1 MSNEATPPTAATDNC
16 DVMIVGLGPVG
27 KLLAI
32 HLGRAGHRVIVA
44 DRKTEGYP
52 LPRAVTHDFEFA
64 RILQSIGLSPDT
76 IPEIT
81 EPYDDMYVWRNA
93 DRQSLVEVDW
103 SGIGSSGWYNTYFF
117 SQPALEDRMELVLS
131 TIPTVTVL
139 RGWSADILSDDEVVS
154 TGLTQVATGAQR
166 VVTSRYLVG
175 ADGANSTVRR
185 WAGIDWHDMG
195 FFYDWLVVDVI
206 PDPSLE
212 FPHVAIQTCDIARPA
227 TMVPGGPGRRRWEFM
242 RLPHETIESLNKTE
256 RAWELLEPFGIR
268 PDNSELE
275 RHSVYT
281 FQAGWATSWRRG
293 HILLAGDAAHLMP
306 PFAGQGLGAGL
317 RDVMNLFWKL
327 GSVLAGHA
335 TESVLDTYETERLT
349 HIREF
354 IDFSISLGRV
364 ICITDPAEAAERDER
379 MIAELAKGNA
389 PPSPPAPQ
397 LGPGLH
403 LPGGGQLSPQAVIR
417 VDDATVRFDDLY
429 SGSVLLL
436 AKAETFEQVA
446 AETADMIRELGITV
460 VALRGRHPEVA
471 TLDEV
476 DGTYAT
482 WLDQLS
488 AECVL
493 IRPDFYTFGASNA
506 AGMNA
511 LVLALREQLGVSALG
526 SRV

>member
-1 MSNEATPPTAATDNC
+1 MSNEATPPTAATDNY

-32 HLGRAGHRVIVA
+32 QLGRAGHRVLIA

-64 RILQSIGLSPDT
+64 RILQSIGLAPDT

-93 DRQSLVEVDW
+93 ERQSLVEVDW

-117 SQPALEDRMELVLS
+117 SQPALEDRMEAVLLAL
-131 TIPTVTVL
+131 PTVTVL
-139 RGWSADILSDDEVVS
+139 RGWSAEVIADDDVVS
-154 TGLTQVATGAQR
+154 TRLSNLATADELI
-166 VVTSRYLVG
+166 VKSRYLVG

-206 PDPSLE
+206 PDPSLD

-281 FQAGWATSWRRG
+281 FQAGWATSWRQG
-293 HILLAGDAAHLMP
+293 HVLLAGDAAHLMP

-327 GSVLAGHA
+327 GAVLDGRAA
-335 TESVLDTYETERLT
+335 ESVLDTYETERLT

-379 MIAELAKGNA
+379 MIAELAKGHA
-389 PPSPPAPQ
+389 PPAPPAPL

-403 LPGGGQLSPQAVIR
+403 LSDGGQLSPQATIHF
-417 VDDATVRFDDLY
+417 DGSAARFDDLY
-429 SGSVLLL
+429 SGAVLMMAQAELYTLL
-436 AKAETFEQVA
+436 SPEA
-446 AETADMIRELGITV
+446 AAAIRDRGITV
-460 VALRGRHPEVA
+460 VALSGEHPAVI
-471 TLDEV
+471 TIDEV
-476 DGTYAT
+476 DGTYAA
-482 WLDQLS
+482 WLDQLN
-488 AECVL
+488 AEGVL
-493 IRPDFYTFGASNA
+493 IRPDFYTFGAATGVETSA
-506 AGMNA
+506 MI
-511 LVLALREQLGVSALG
+511 LAFSDQLGVSTLEA
-526 SRV
+526 RA

>member
-1 MSNEATPPTAATDNC
+1 MSNEATPPTAATDNY

-32 HLGRAGHRVIVA
+32 QLGRAGHRVLIA

-64 RILQSIGLSPDT
+64 RILQSIGLAPDT

-81 EPYDDMYVWRNA
+81 EPYDDMYIWRNA
-93 DRQSLVEVDW
+93 DRESLVEVDW

-117 SQPALEDRMELVLS
+117 SQPALEDRMEAVLL
-131 TIPTVTVL
+131 TLPTVTVL
-139 RGWSADILSDDEVVS
+139 RGWSAQVIADDDVVS
-154 TGLTQVATGAQR
+154 TKLSNLATAEELL
-166 VVTSRYLVG
+166 VTSRYLVG

-268 PDNSELE
+268 PENSELE

-281 FQAGWATSWRRG
+281 FQAGWATSWRKR
-293 HILLAGDAAHLMP
+293 HVLLAGDAAHLMP

-327 GSVLAGHA
+327 GAVLDGHA
-335 TESVLDTYETERLT
+335 AENILDTYETERLT

-364 ICITDPAEAAERDER
+364 ICITDPDEAAERDER
-379 MIAELAKGNA
+379 MIAELAKGNT
-389 PPSPPAPQ
+389 PPAPPAPL

-403 LPGGGQLSPQAVIR
+403 LSAGGQLSPQGVIR
-417 VDDATVRFDDLY
+417 FDDSTSRFDDLY
-429 SGSVLLL
+429 SGSVLML
-436 AKAETFEQVA
+436 AHADLFEALTAEATA
-446 AETADMIRELGITV
+446 AIRDLAITV
-460 VALRGRHPEVA
+460 VALAGSHPLVI
-471 TLDEV
+471 TIDEV
-476 DGTYAT
+476 DDTYAA
-482 WLDQLS
+482 WLRELT
-488 AECVL
+488 AESVL
-493 IRPDFYTFGASNA
+493 IRPDFYTFGAVTGADTSA
-506 AGMNA
+506 M
-511 LVLALREQLGVSALG
+511 VLALRHQLGVDALEPQA
-526 SRV
+526 

>member
-1 MSNEATPPTAATDNC
+1 MSNEATPPNAATDTY

-32 HLGRAGHRVIVA
+32 QLGRAGHRVVIA

-64 RILQSIGLSPDT
+64 RILQSIGLAPDT

-93 DRQSLVEVDW
+93 DRESLVEVDW

-117 SQPALEDRMELVLS
+117 SQPALEDRMEAVLTS
-131 TIPTVTVL
+131 LPTVTVL
-139 RGWSADILSDDEVVS
+139 RGWSADVISDTDVVS
-154 TGLTQVATGAQR
+154 TRLTQLSSDAEQVI
-166 VVTSRYLVG
+166 TSRYLVG
-175 ADGANSTVRR
+175 ADGANSTVRH
-185 WAGIDWHDMG
+185 WAKIDWHDMG

-281 FQAGWATSWRRG
+281 FQAGWATEWRRG
-293 HILLAGDAAHLMP
+293 HVLLAGDAAHLMP

-327 GSVLAGHA
+327 SA
-335 TESVLDTYETERLT
+335 TLNGTANEAVLDTYGTERLT

-354 IDFSISLGRV
+354 IDFSIELGRV
-364 ICITDPAEAAERDER
+364 ICITDPTEAAERDER
-379 MIAELAKGNA
+379 MMAELAKGNT
-389 PPSPPAPQ
+389 PPAPPAPQ

-403 LPGGGQLSPQAVIR
+403 RAGGGQLSPQGVIAT
-417 VDDATVRFDDLY
+417 DDGTARFDDLY
-429 SGSVLLL
+429 AGTILLL
-436 AKAETFEQVA
+436 AN
-446 AETADMIRELGITV
+446 ADLYDSLDTEAVDAVSALGLTI
-460 VALRGRHPEVA
+460 VALAGEHPNV
-471 TLDEV
+471 TTITEV
-476 DGTYAT
+476 DGTYAR
-482 WLDQLS
+482 WLTTLA
-488 AECVL
+488 AESVL
-493 IRPDFYTFGASNA
+493 IRPDFYTFGAA
-506 AGMNA
+506 DRHGLTAMI
-511 LVLALREQLGVSALG
+511 LALRDQLNHTQVEVRS
-526 SRV
+526 